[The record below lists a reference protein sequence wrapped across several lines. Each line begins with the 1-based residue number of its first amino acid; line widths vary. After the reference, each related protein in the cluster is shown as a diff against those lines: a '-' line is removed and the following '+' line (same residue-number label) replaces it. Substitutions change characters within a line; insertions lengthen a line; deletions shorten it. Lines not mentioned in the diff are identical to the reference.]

1 MSTYQLK
8 TVPLGP
14 LSLSKTTTTT
24 SRLHSS
30 STTNQSSPIPSPNQA
45 SDQHQPADHLHLIQP
60 PSRPSLKNTSPAS
73 RQAIHLTRT
82 FRPYTLSSAQTL
94 LDHINISIFNL
105 CGHLAIPPASPLAN
119 PSLDHSDI
127 NPVFISA
134 FRISIEFWT
143 DIYPKK
149 NKRWV
154 STNDITVAARRDSRV
169 GVRILNPGCYAT
181 DIQLLLAPTLEGVD
195 QRCLGSRG
203 AVERGR

>member
-82 FRPYTLSSAQTL
+82 FRPYTLSSVSMSSNPTGSHQYIDLQSMRTSRYPARLTL
-94 LDHINISIFNL
+94 GES
-105 CGHLAIPPASPLAN
+105 
-119 PSLDHSDI
+119 
-127 NPVFISA
+127 
-134 FRISIEFWT
+134 
-143 DIYPKK
+143 
-149 NKRWV
+149 
-154 STNDITVAARRDSRV
+154 
-169 GVRILNPGCYAT
+169 
-181 DIQLLLAPTLEGVD
+181 
-195 QRCLGSRG
+195 
-203 AVERGR
+203 

>member
-14 LSLSKTTTTT
+14 LSLSKTTITT

-82 FRPYTLSSAQTL
+82 FRPYTLSS
-94 LDHINISIFNL
+94 
-105 CGHLAIPPASPLAN
+105 
-119 PSLDHSDI
+119 
-127 NPVFISA
+127 
-134 FRISIEFWT
+134 
-143 DIYPKK
+143 
-149 NKRWV
+149 
-154 STNDITVAARRDSRV
+154 
-169 GVRILNPGCYAT
+169 GCYAT
-181 DIQLLLAPTLEGVD
+181 DIQLLLAAYIG
-195 QRCLGSRG
+195 GSRPTVFGISG
-203 AVERGR
+203 AQWSGGAER

>member
-82 FRPYTLSSAQTL
+82 FRPYTLSS
-94 LDHINISIFNL
+94 
-105 CGHLAIPPASPLAN
+105 
-119 PSLDHSDI
+119 
-127 NPVFISA
+127 
-134 FRISIEFWT
+134 
-143 DIYPKK
+143 
-149 NKRWV
+149 
-154 STNDITVAARRDSRV
+154 
-169 GVRILNPGCYAT
+169 GCYAT